1 MSTALRSDLALRSAS
16 AKHLLLIELEFP
28 GEDCMEETDE
38 GQRSKYQEVEKCSMG
53 GAEATL

>member
-38 GQRSKYQEVEKCSMG
+38 GQRSKYQEVEK
-53 GAEATL
+53 